1 VSTPSDA
8 DTVLGGPSV
17 VAIGGGH
24 GLAATLRA
32 VSHYTDRV
40 TAIVSVA
47 DDGGS
52 SGRLRELLHIIPPGD
67 LRKCLVALA
76 EPGSLLASTFEYR
89 FSGED
94 LGGHALGNLILA
106 GLIDET
112 GDPVTALEEA
122 GRLLG
127 VKGRVLPSTVEPVV
141 LKAEADCGHVAGQ
154 VAVMATDNIRKV
166 SLVPSDPE
174 APAQAVAALEGA
186 DQIILGP
193 GSLFTSVSI
202 GPFEIE
208 YMQLF
213 VIVTTV
219 ILMIGLTIFI
229 ARTQVGRAMRATS
242 FDLEAASMMG
252 IDVDR
257 VIVVTFLIG
266 SALAGAAGVMN
277 GLIFQNV
284 DPYVGFRGRYNFC
297 EKFYFLAKADIGGFG
312 VGSDLTWEASAAL
325 GCQLTKNIFAEAGYR
340 YLAVDYHQGGQNGLT
355 YDVRTQGAEVTLG
368 INF

>member
-76 EPGSLLASTFEYR
+76 APGSLLASTFEYR

-112 GDPVTALEEA
+112 GDPVAALEEA

-141 LKAEADCGHVAGQ
+141 LKAEADGGHVAGQ
-154 VAVMATDNIRKV
+154 VAVMATDNIRRV

-174 APAQAVAALEGA
+174 APAQAVAALAEA
-186 DQIILGP
+186 DQIVLGP
-193 GSLFTSVSI
+193 GSLFTSVLAALAVPGIREGINRSS
-202 GPFEIE
+202 
-208 YMQLF
+208 
-213 VIVTTV
+213 
-219 ILMIGLTIFI
+219 
-229 ARTQVGRAMRATS
+229 ARKAYVCNLRPQIPETES
-242 FDLEAASMMG
+242 FDVGMHLEALVAHGVSVDVAVCDTAGMPLG
-252 IDVDR
+252 RPLVPVVDR
-257 VIVVTFLIG
+257 PLSRPNGLAHDPVKLA
-266 SALAGAAGVMN
+266 SAL
-277 GLIFQNV
+277 
-284 DPYVGFRGRYNFC
+284 
-297 EKFYFLAKADIGGFG
+297 
-312 VGSDLTWEASAAL
+312 SDLL
-325 GCQLTKNIFAEAGYR
+325 G
-340 YLAVDYHQGGQNGLT
+340 
-355 YDVRTQGAEVTLG
+355 
-368 INF
+368 